1 LRKDDVH
8 RRLHDEFDSLDLIPT
23 DRIQYHRSC
32 YKSYTSKIN
41 LEKFEPVE
49 AQMNASACG
58 SVRTSESICVK
69 TRSMT
74 APFDWSQCIFC
85 KQKSY
90 KKDRNL
96 KRVESKDRVKNILHA
111 ANNKSDFD
119 MVSLIQS
126 VDNFLENALYHS
138 SCIANYL
145 LNMKSDTVPVEKESE
160 HASAFQQFIDSIRDD
175 LFVNKKAFSMSIL
188 LDKFCSFLPPNI
200 ASKYTTSK
208 LQQKLLNYFGN
219 AIIVEKQRGQGKSN
233 TVFSSSITVSEAIH
247 AANNLKAELK
257 FTVGDKFLKHSVE
270 ICQICMTQKVVL
282 SLFTEI

>member
-1 LRKDDVH
+1 
-8 RRLHDEFDSLDLIPT
+8 
-23 DRIQYHRSC
+23 
-32 YKSYTSKIN
+32 
-41 LEKFEPVE
+41 
-49 AQMNASACG
+49 
-58 SVRTSESICVK
+58 
-69 TRSMT
+69 MT
-74 APFDWSQCIFC
+74 APFDWSQC
-85 KQKSY
+85 KEKSY

-145 LNMKSDTVPVEKESE
+145 LSMKSDTVPVEKESE
-160 HASAFQQFIDSIRDD
+160 HANAFQKFIDSIRDD

-208 LQQKLLNYFGN
+208 LQQKLLNDFGN

-233 TVFSSSITVSEAIH
+233 KVFSSSITVSEAIH
-247 AANNLKAELK
+247 AANNLKAEL
-257 FTVGDKFLKHSVE
+257 E
-270 ICQICMTQKVVL
+270 
-282 SLFTEI
+282 FTELETSFGNTQSKAVRSV

>member
-1 LRKDDVH
+1 
-8 RRLHDEFDSLDLIPT
+8 
-23 DRIQYHRSC
+23 
-32 YKSYTSKIN
+32 
-41 LEKFEPVE
+41 
-49 AQMNASACG
+49 
-58 SVRTSESICVK
+58 
-69 TRSMT
+69 MT

-96 KRVESKDRVKNILHA
+96 KSVESKDRVKNILHA

-138 SCIANYL
+138 SCIGNYL
-145 LNMKSDTVPVEKESE
+145 LSMKSDPVPVETESE

-175 LFVNKKAFSMSIL
+175 LFVNKKAFFY
-188 LDKFCSFLPPNI
+188 KFYSFLPPNI
-200 ASKYTTSK
+200 ASKYATSK
-208 LQQKLLNYFGN
+208 LQQQLLNYFGN

-257 FTVGDKFLKHSVE
+257 FTELETSFE
-270 ICQICMTQKVVL
+270 NTQSKQL
-282 SLFTEI
+282 DEEQTLHDAAKILRSSLQSLEMSNEYYPLPS

>member
-1 LRKDDVH
+1 MSSAV
-8 RRLHDEFDSLDLIPT
+8 FMTNLIPT

-32 YKSYTSKIN
+32 YESYTSKIN

-90 KKDRNL
+90 QKDRNL
-96 KRVESKDRVKNILHA
+96 KHIESKDRIKNILHA

-138 SCIANYL
+138 SCIANYI

-160 HASAFQQFIDSIRDD
+160 HESAFQQFIDSLRDD
-175 LFVNKKAFSMSIL
+175 LFVNKNAFSMSFL
-188 LDKFCSFLPPNI
+188 LDKFCSFLPTNI
-200 ASKYTTSK
+200 ANKYTTSK

-219 AIIVEKQRGQGKSN
+219 TIIVEKQRGQGKSN

-247 AANNLKAELK
+247 AANNQKAELK
-257 FTVGDKFLKHSVE
+257 FTELETSFETPISPLEYGWKN
-270 ICQICMTQKVVL
+270 
-282 SLFTEI
+282 